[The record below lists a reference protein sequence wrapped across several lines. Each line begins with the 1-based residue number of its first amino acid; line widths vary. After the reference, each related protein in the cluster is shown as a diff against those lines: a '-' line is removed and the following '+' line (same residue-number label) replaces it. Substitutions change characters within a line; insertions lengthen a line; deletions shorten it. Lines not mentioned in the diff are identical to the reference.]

1 MKITRIVLILLLT
14 LVTIHAQ
21 RRQGNAITGKIL
33 EKGSNI
39 PMEYANIILFNE
51 DDSTQVSGAST
62 NEEGIFN
69 ISPVRPSKYYLEI
82 SFIGFNT
89 LTVDDIVITR
99 GTSVDLGELYLESTA
114 FTTDDIVVSESR
126 APISYE
132 IDKKVINVSEQITA
146 LSGSAVDV
154 LENVPSITV
163 DIEGNVSLRGSGNF
177 RVLVDGR
184 PTIMESNDVLQQ
196 MPASSIEN
204 IEIITN
210 PSAKYDPEGTAGII
224 NLVLK
229 KNKNIGFSGVA
240 ELSTGWRDKYG
251 SQLLGDYKTEN
262 YSFTLGLD
270 YTDRNYFMDEEENN
284 RTTFQGVTSFR
295 NSSGESDRSR
305 QGLGLRS

>member
-1 MKITRIVLILLLT
+1 MIVD
-14 LVTIHAQ
+14 
-21 RRQGNAITGKIL
+21 N
-33 EKGSNI
+33 
-39 PMEYANIILFNE
+39 
-51 DDSTQVSGAST
+51 
-62 NEEGIFN
+62 
-69 ISPVRPSKYYLEI
+69 
-82 SFIGFNT
+82 
-89 LTVDDIVITR
+89 IVITR
-99 GTSVDLGELYLESTA
+99 GTSIELGELFLESTA
-114 FTTDDIVVSESR
+114 FTTDDIVVSENR

-132 IDKKVINVSEQITA
+132 IDKKVINVSEQLTS

-229 KNKNIGFSGVA
+229 KNKNIG
-240 ELSTGWRDKYG
+240 L
-251 SQLLGDYKTEN
+251 
-262 YSFTLGLD
+262 
-270 YTDRNYFMDEEENN
+270 
-284 RTTFQGVTSFR
+284 
-295 NSSGESDRSR
+295 
-305 QGLGLRS
+305 